1 MRGLK
6 NFITECLDCRSKEEE
21 KQRVTKE
28 LANIRKHFGA
38 QNLNG
43 YNRKKYVAK
52 LLYIHLLGY
61 TFDFGFPQMIELLAS
76 PVFSEKQIGYIT
88 LGVYL
93 NGNYDLVT
101 MIIEHLRKEIMTGDS
116 EPAQCLA
123 LSAAANIGGTE
134 IAETLAPTILNILKS
149 QRCTDFVKKKAA
161 LALVRLYR
169 ETPSTFQF
177 TDDTIR
183 ILTALLQDANFG
195 VQLSGASLVLVLMT
209 RYSNE
214 LQPIFPIAIQM
225 LTKIFFEFT
234 VPLDYTY
241 GRNPVPWLVMK
252 YMKILQYKV
261 TWQTEEINKITRVL
275 DICYQKTDLLLNTK
289 EVHANMMLLFESIN
303 LVIATQLTSQY
314 LARSAAILGGFLS
327 AKQSNVR
334 YLAIET
340 LTRLVSASPEVIPSL
355 DKHRQTLFLA
365 LRDADNSIRRRTL
378 TLLYVLCT
386 QESAE
391 EIVQELLNYL
401 KFADITMR
409 EPLCLKIAVLA
420 ESFMTDLA
428 WYVDVIL
435 QLITLAGDEC
445 NDGVWHRVVQV
456 ISMNTQYQRYATLT
470 SYNSMTSPLAHDRLV
485 KLAAQLVG
493 EYAHLIEVSPN
504 EIISELQ
511 KKFHSSSED
520 AKAIILSALAKIGAR
535 YEPVRQTVVEFI
547 QPLRNNQNI
556 DIQQRSIEYCSIL
569 SGPPNVIAAVFKPI
583 PPFKERKSS
592 LVQQVLSDYNPIA
605 PVVSDNDEE
614 EQDQEGNDGALAT
627 SLPVRVPEPEHPQQ
641 QQPQQ
646 QSPPPQQPQQDLLG
660 DLMSPSP
667 QQQPPQQQQQPPQQN
682 PFASQQRPQQPQ
694 QQPPQNDLDGL
705 MNTPPGEDLLQAL
718 GGGSSTQTASYT
730 SSQESIYKHFLTEDS
745 GIVFDDPNIQVQL
758 QIQVSRNNALLT
770 FNIQNKTP
778 GQITG
783 VKINILPVPFFRSVA
798 RPGPNVINAGAA
810 IQYQYAITVVQPYS
824 TPPNYF
830 VIYQQP
836 ADVKQQM
843 KLPLVITKFMMP
855 YPMDQNMF
863 FARWGQFSSPN
874 QTAKISYPIVPN
886 VDPVQQMSQVMNR
899 LLRIPVLN
907 LQVPPLNVVGAGII
921 QCEGSPQGVLAR
933 FFADQNTN
941 SVQVEI
947 KGTSPHI
954 TDAIQHVLNSH
965 FK

>member
-28 LANIRKHFGA
+28 LANIRKHFGG

-101 MIIEHLRKEIMTGDS
+101 MIIEHLRKEMITGDS

-134 IAETLAPTILNILKS
+134 VAETLAPTILNILKS
-149 QRCTDFVKKKAA
+149 QRSTDFVKKKAA

-169 ETPSTFQF
+169 ETPSTFTF
-177 TDDTIR
+177 ADDTIK
-183 ILTALLQDANFG
+183 ILTTLLQDANFG

-225 LTKIFFEFT
+225 LNKIFFEFT

-241 GRNPVPWLVMK
+241 GRNPVPWLVSK
-252 YMKILQYKV
+252 YMKILQYKIS
-261 TWQTEEINKITRVL
+261 WQTEEINKITRVL
-275 DICYQKTDLLLNTK
+275 DICFQKTDLLLNTK
-289 EVHANMMLLFESIN
+289 EVHANMMLLFEAIN

-470 SYNSMTSPLAHDRLV
+470 SFNSMTSPLAHDRLV

-504 EIISELQ
+504 EIIDELQ
-511 KKFHSSSED
+511 KKFPGASED

-535 YEPVRQTVVEFI
+535 YEPSRQTVLEFI

-605 PVVSDNDEE
+605 PVVSDGDEE
-614 EQDQEGNDGALAT
+614 EQEQETPLAT
-627 SLPVRVPEPEHPQQ
+627 SLPVRVPEPEHPAPQ
-641 QQPQQ
+641 QQP
-646 QSPPPQQPQQDLLG
+646 
-660 DLMSPSP
+660 
-667 QQQPPQQQQQPPQQN
+667 QQPPQQQQSHDLLGDLGSSQPQQPFQQPQQPPQQ
-682 PFASQQRPQQPQ
+682 ARS
-694 QQPPQNDLDGL
+694 PQNDLDGL
-705 MNTPPGEDLLQAL
+705 MNAPPGEDLLQAL
-718 GGGSSTQTASYT
+718 GGSGGSNAASFEN
-730 SSQESIYKHFLTEDS
+730 SNSPEAIYKRFLTEDS
-745 GIVFDDPNIQVQL
+745 GVVYEDANIQVQL
-758 QIQVSRNNALLT
+758 QIQVQRNNALLN
-770 FNIQNKTP
+770 FPIQNKSVAP
-778 GQITG
+778 VSGI
-783 VKINILPVPFFRSVA
+783 KINILPVPFFRCVP
-798 RPGPNVINAGAA
+798 RPGPQI
-810 IQYQYAITVVQPYS
+810 IQPGQVVSYQYAITVIQPYS
-824 TPPNYF
+824 QPPNFFIGYS
-830 VIYQQP
+830 QP
-836 ADVKQQM
+836 TEVKQQM

-863 FARWGQFSSPN
+863 FSRWGQFSSPN

-886 VDPVQQMSQVMNR
+886 VDPVQQMSSVMNS

-907 LQVPPLNVVGAGII
+907 LQVPPLNIVGAGII
-921 QCEGSPQGVLAR
+921 QLEGNSQGVLAR
-933 FFADQNTN
+933 FFADQNSN
-941 SVQVEI
+941 SVQIEI

-954 TDAIQHVLNSH
+954 TDAIQHVLNNK

>member
-1 MRGLK
+1 MRGLR

-28 LANIRKHFGA
+28 LANIRKNFGGSS
-38 QNLNG
+38 LNG

-61 TFDFGFPQMIELLAS
+61 SFDFGFPQMIELLAS

-101 MIIEHLRKEIMTGDS
+101 MIIEHLRKEMMNIEF

-123 LSAAANIGGTE
+123 LCAAANIGGTE
-134 IAETLAPTILNILKS
+134 IAETLAPTINNILKAPRS
-149 QRCTDFVKKKAA
+149 TDFVKKKAA

-169 ETPSTFQF
+169 ETPSTFTF
-177 TDDTIR
+177 SDETNKVLIS
-183 ILTALLQDANFG
+183 LLQDANFG
-195 VQLSGASLVLVLMT
+195 VQLSGASLVLILMQ

-225 LTKIFFEFT
+225 LTKIFFEFS

-252 YMKILQYKV
+252 YMRILQYKT
-261 TWQTEEINKITRVL
+261 TWSSEEINKITRVI
-275 DICYQKTDLLLNTK
+275 DVCFQKTDLLLNTK
-289 EVHANMMLLFESIN
+289 EVHANMMLLFEAIN

-334 YLAIET
+334 YLSLET

-378 TLLYVLCT
+378 SLLYVLCT
-386 QESAE
+386 QDSAE

-401 KFADITMR
+401 KFADISMR

-456 ISMNTQYQRYATLT
+456 ISMNNQYQRYATLT
-470 SYNSMTSPLAHDRLV
+470 SYNSMTSPTAHDRLV

-493 EYAHLIEVSPN
+493 EYAHLIPISPP
-504 EIISELQ
+504 EIIEELI
-511 KKFHSSSED
+511 KKYANASDD
-520 AKAIILSALAKIGAR
+520 AKAIIISAIAKIGAR
-535 YEPVRQTVVEFI
+535 YEPSRQTVLEFI
-547 QPLRNNQNI
+547 APLRNSQNI
-556 DIQQRSIEYCSIL
+556 DIQQRCIEYVAIL
-569 SGPPNVIAAVFKPI
+569 MSNPSVISAVFKPI

-592 LVQQVLSDYNPIA
+592 LVQQVLSDYNPMA
-605 PVVSDNDEE
+605 PVIMDNEE
-614 EQDQEGNDGALAT
+614 EEEDQNEQPIAT
-627 SLPVRVPEPEHPQQ
+627 SLPVRHPDQQDQYQQDDQYQQ
-641 QQPQQ
+641 QQEPDLLGANDQMQQ
-646 QSPPPQQPQQDLLG
+646 PPPQQMP
-660 DLMSPSP
+660 M
-667 QQQPPQQQQQPPQQN
+667 QQQPPPQPIQET
-682 PFASQQRPQQPQ
+682 STTD
-694 QQPPQNDLDGL
+694 DLANL
-705 MNTPPGEDLLQAL
+705 MNAAPGEDLLQAFS
-718 GGGSSTQTASYT
+718 GSNVQQVVNVN
-730 SSQESIYKHFLTEDS
+730 SQEVIYKRFLSEDQ
-745 GIVFDDPNIQVQL
+745 GIVYEDANVQLQL
-758 QIQVSRNNALLT
+758 QIQVQRSTAFLNFTISNKSQANLT
-770 FNIQNKTP
+770 GIKL
-778 GQITG
+778 
-783 VKINILPVPFFRSVA
+783 NILPVPFFRCTP
-798 RPGPNVINAGAA
+798 RPGPPVVNGGQTVSYQFAIVVI
-810 IQYQYAITVVQPYS
+810 QPYS

-830 VIYQQP
+830 FGYSGP
-836 ADVKQQM
+836 ADVKETM
-843 KLPLVITKFMMP
+843 RLPLVITKFMMP
-855 YPMDQNMF
+855 YPMDQGMF
-863 FARWGQFSSPN
+863 FARWGQFSQPN
-874 QTAKISYPIVPN
+874 QTAKISYPVVPN
-886 VDPVQQMSQVMNR
+886 VDPVQQMSSVMNS
-899 LLRIPVLN
+899 LLRIPVLP
-907 LQVPPLNVVGAGII
+907 LTQLPPFNIVGAGII
-921 QCEGSPQGVLAR
+921 QCETSSQGVLAR
-933 FFADQNTN
+933 FFADSNTQT
-941 SVQVEI
+941 VQIEI

-954 TDAIQHVLNSH
+954 TDAIQQVLDTNY
-965 FK
+965 K